1 MNEKVRNVI
10 FALFVIAC
18 IVAYVVDKANEAKE
32 HSSGSYEQYEAEH
45 YAEKEKEEEAAR
57 ALDLYDTSL
66 NYEDILYEP
75 YEYEGQNLTIE
86 GPVAEISIL
95 TNSNGSP
102 SFIDI
107 GEAYP
112 STYRISIV
120 IWEEHYDDVVKALD
134 TISIGDTVFVE
145 GYMEMYNG
153 IPQIEVTSAEQLEV
167 L

>member
-45 YAEKEKEEEAAR
+45 YAEKEKEEEEAR
-57 ALDLYDTSL
+57 VADLYDSSI

-75 YEYEGQNLTIE
+75 YEYEGQNLMIE

-95 TNSNGSP
+95 NDSTGSP
-102 SFIDI
+102 SFVDV

-112 STYRISIV
+112 STYRISV
-120 IWEEHYDDVVKALD
+120 VVWEEHYDDVAEALNAV
-134 TISIGDTVFVE
+134 SIGDIIFVE
-145 GYMEMYNG
+145 GYIEMYDG
-153 IPQIEVTSAEQLEV
+153 VPQIEVTDPLQIQIL
-167 L
+167 